1 MTAQLPD
8 AVTAAL
14 WALVAFSVLVVVRA
28 IWFGIR
34 NLRGLAEAAAQTKRQ
49 LAEAQASLASDRSEL
64 QGRLASLRSRAATKE

>member
-34 NLRGLAEAAAQTKRQ
+34 NLRALAESASHTKQQ
-49 LAEAQASLASDRSEL
+49 LADAQAALASDRSEL
-64 QGRLASLRSRAATKE
+64 QHRLTSLRSRTGTKE

>member
-14 WALVAFSVLVVVRA
+14 WALVAFSMLVVVRA

-34 NLRGLAEAAAQTKRQ
+34 NLRGLTESASNTKQQ
-49 LAEAQASLASDRSEL
+49 LADAQAALASDRAEL
-64 QGRLASLRSRAATKE
+64 QRNLEALRARTGNKE